1 MAVQC
6 RVIIGTGCAAT
17 GEDNLSD
24 PYVRKQLL
32 TELAASRAANPD
44 VERAGY
50 IIERAGLPDTL
61 VFAQH
66 AGSTPSSCESQLDP
80 DAASYLAAVAGSKVK
95 GVWHTHPLRKGESIG
110 SCPRGDPG
118 DIKARGSTDIS
129 VLEDAT
135 RYANSWQSQNWI
147 SIVIAAD
154 GVVWQFDPTHS
165 SESTSWKFTFDPSS
179 SDMTRCFTKIRGS

>member
-1 MAVQC
+1 MEPPGIPG
-6 RVIIGTGCAAT
+6 R
-17 GEDNLSD
+17 L
-24 PYVRKQLL
+24 
-32 TELAASRAANPD
+32 
-44 VERAGY
+44 
-50 IIERAGLPDTL
+50 
-61 VFAQH
+61 
-66 AGSTPSSCESQLDP
+66 
-80 DAASYLAAVAGSKVK
+80 
-95 GVWHTHPLRKGESIG
+95 KGESIG